1 MSDNNRYKSNDY
13 YDDYGDNYGSSSRR
27 GKSHY
32 ESDEEYPVTAKYAPY
47 FSNYGDGTEE
57 TADSTE
63 IYSHSSHSVNN
74 RRSAKPTEKCKKKHS
89 PKKGF
94 CVFLAILFLLAGGVC
109 LAFYTILDPINY
121 VEIDT
126 SNDFLS
132 ESDGTAGEL
141 LSDSKVLNIMLFGV
155 DEDSSEYGRSDTML
169 LLSID
174 NRHKK
179 LKMTSF
185 QRDTFVYVPDP
196 EGSYHTKLTNA
207 FSYGGVPL
215 AVNTIEANYGV
226 QVDRYATVNFETFKT
241 IVDILGGVEVE
252 LTDREILYINCQ
264 IAQNNQTEY
273 LDAVAGPVTLNG
285 QQALWYARNRGGDVI
300 NGVEFYE
307 GTDWDRTER
316 QRKFLSAVIDQ
327 MKDASVGE
335 ILSIVNEVGPYITTN
350 LKKTELMYLVANSLT
365 YLSYDVEQCSMPSE
379 GTWGYEDNFA
389 GNVIYVYDWVGT
401 RQDLSQ
407 FIYEDSAVQ

>member
-1 MSDNNRYKSNDY
+1 MADNNSRNSDY
-13 YDDYGDNYGSSSRR
+13 YDDYGDNYGSSPRRKSR
-27 GKSHY
+27 Y
-32 ESDEEYPVTAKYAPY
+32 YDSDEEYPVTAKYAPY
-47 FSNYGDGTEE
+47 FNNYGDGTEDVSE
-57 TADSTE
+57 SEE
-63 IYSHSSHSVNN
+63 IYSHSRRSSDN
-74 RRSAKPTEKCKKKHS
+74 RRSSHTSKKKKSGKHS
-89 PKKGF
+89 LRRGF
-94 CVFLAILFLLAGGVC
+94 CIFLALLFLVAGGAC
-109 LAFYTILDPINY
+109 LGLHLILDPINY
-121 VEIDT
+121 VDVDT
-126 SNDFLS
+126 SDDYLS
-132 ESDGTAGEL
+132 DAEGTAGDL
-141 LSDSKVLNIMLFGV
+141 LNDNQVLNVMLFGV
-155 DEDSSEYGRSDTML
+155 DEDSSEFGRSDTML

-196 EGSYHTKLTNA
+196 EGAYHTKLTNA

-215 AVNTIEANYGV
+215 AINTIEANFGV
-226 QVDRYATVNFETFKT
+226 QIDRYATVNFESFKT
-241 IVDILGGVEVE
+241 IVDILGGVQVE

-273 LDAVAGPVTLNG
+273 LDAAAGPVTLNG

-327 MKDASVGE
+327 MKDASITEV
-335 ILSIVNEVGPYITTN
+335 LSIVNEVGPYITTN

-365 YLSYDVEQCSMPSE
+365 YLSYPVEQCSMPTD
-379 GTWGYEDNFA
+379 GNWGYEDNFA
-389 GNVIYVYDWVGT
+389 GNVIYVYDFETV
-401 RQDLSQ
+401 RNDLAQ
-407 FIYEDSAVQ
+407 FIYEDTAVQ

>member
-1 MSDNNRYKSNDY
+1 MADNNSRNKDY

-27 GKSHY
+27 KGRY
-32 ESDEEYPVTAKYAPY
+32 YDSDEEYPVTAKYAPY
-47 FSNYGDGTEE
+47 FSNYGDGTEDTSE
-57 TADSTE
+57 PEE
-63 IYSHSSHSVNN
+63 IYSHSRHSSDNH
-74 RRSAKPTEKCKKKHS
+74 RSPHKSRKKKSGNHS
-89 PKKGF
+89 FRRGF
-94 CVFLAILFLLAGGVC
+94 CIFLALLFLVAGGAC
-109 LAFYTILDPINY
+109 LGLYLILDPINY
-121 VEIDT
+121 VDVDT
-126 SNDFLS
+126 SDDYLS
-132 ESDGTAGEL
+132 EFEGTAGEL
-141 LSDSKVLNIMLFGV
+141 LNDNQVLNIMLFGV

-196 EGSYHTKLTNA
+196 DGAYHTKLTNA

-215 AVNTIEANYGV
+215 AINTIEANFGI
-226 QVDRYATVNFETFKT
+226 QIDRYATVNFESFKT
-241 IVDILGGVEVE
+241 IVDILGGVSVE

-327 MKDASVGE
+327 MKDASITEVLA
-335 ILSIVNEVGPYITTN
+335 IANEVGPHITTN

-365 YLSYDVEQCSMPSE
+365 YLRYPVEQCSMPTD
-379 GTWGYEDNFA
+379 GNWGYEDNFA
-389 GNVIYVYDWVGT
+389 GNVIYVYDFEAV
-401 RQDLSQ
+401 RNDLAQ
-407 FIYEDSAVQ
+407 FIYEDTVAQ

>member
-1 MSDNNRYKSNDY
+1 MSDNNRYKGNDY
-13 YDDYGDNYGSSSRR
+13 YDDYGDNYGSSSHRKAPR
-27 GKSHY
+27 Y

-57 TADSTE
+57 EYTAE
-63 IYSHSSHSVNN
+63 IYSHSNSSPDRH
-74 RRSAKPTEKCKKKHS
+74 RSTRKTKKHKKKHRL
-89 PKKGF
+89 KKGF
-94 CVFLAILFLLAGGVC
+94 CVFLALLFLLAGGVC
-109 LAFYTILDPINY
+109 LALYTVLDPINY

-126 SNDFLS
+126 TDNFLS
-132 ESDGTAGEL
+132 EADGTAGDL
-141 LSDSKVLNIMLFGV
+141 LNDNKVLNIMLFGV

-215 AVNTIEANYGV
+215 AVNTIEANYGI
-226 QVDRYATVNFETFKT
+226 QIDRYATVNFETFKT
-241 IVDILGGVEVE
+241 IVNILGGVEVE

-327 MKDASVGE
+327 MKGASLGE
-335 ILSIVNEVGPYITTN
+335 ILSIVNEAGPYITTN
-350 LKKTELMYLVANSLT
+350 LKKTELMTLVANSLT
-365 YLSYDVEQCSMPSE
+365 YLSYSVEQCSMPSE
-379 GTWGYEDNFA
+379 GSWGYEDNFA
-389 GNVIYVYDWVGT
+389 GNVICVYDWEGA
-401 RQDLSQ
+401 RRELAQ
-407 FIYEDSAVQ
+407 FIYEDSVAQ